1 MCPFE
6 LQFSQG
12 ICPVIGLFGHMI
24 SFIFSFLRKLH
35 TVLYSDC
42 TSLHYHQQCQRVL
55 FIPHPLQ
62 HLLFVYFLVMAILSG
77 VRWTP
82 HCSFDMCTPFVVVQS
97 LSHGR
102 LFATPW
108 TAACQAPL
116 PSTASQNLL
125 KFMFTQSVMLSNH
138 FMLCCPLLLLPSIF
152 PSIRNFSNESALC
165 IRWPKY

>member
-1 MCPFE
+1 MCPFD

-12 ICPVIGLFGHMI
+12 ICPVMGLFGHMI

-42 TSLHYHQQCQRVL
+42 ASLHSHQQCQKVL

-62 HLLFVYFLVMAILSG
+62 HLLFVYFLVMAILTG
-77 VRWTP
+77 VRLTP

-102 LFATPW
+102 LCDPMD
-108 TAACQAPL
+108 C
-116 PSTASQNLL
+116 
-125 KFMFTQSVMLSNH
+125 SVPGS
-138 FMLCCPLLLLPSIF
+138 
-152 PSIRNFSNESALC
+152 SALHC
-165 IRWPKY
+165 LPECAQIYVH